1 MIEKIINLLVNIPHD
16 KLLHSYLVLIVSSI
30 CYDILELFLP
40 MWWNIF
46 VTTIISTIIMILK
59 EWYDSKHNCTHSV
72 ELKDIIAG
80 YGGLILGLLLK
91 LL

>member
-1 MIEKIINLLVNIPHD
+1 MIEKIINLLASVPKD
-16 KLLHSYLVLIVSSI
+16 KLLHSYLILILSLI
-30 CYDILELFLP
+30 CYDILELFLH

>member
-1 MIEKIINLLVNIPHD
+1 
-16 KLLHSYLVLIVSSI
+16 
-30 CYDILELFLP
+30 
-40 MWWNIF
+40 MWWNIL
-46 VTTIISTIIMILK
+46 VTTVISTIIMVLK
-59 EWYDSKHNCTHSV
+59 EWYDSKHNCTHSA

>member
-1 MIEKIINLLVNIPHD
+1 MIEKIINLLASVPND
-16 KLLHSYLVLIVSSI
+16 KLLHSYLILILSLI

-40 MWWNIF
+40 MWWNILA
-46 VTTIISTIIMILK
+46 TTVISTIIMILK
-59 EWYDSKHNCTHSV
+59 EWYDSTRNCTHSV
-72 ELKDIIAG
+72 ELKDVIAG

>member
-1 MIEKIINLLVNIPHD
+1 MIEKIIKLLASIPKD
-16 KLLHSYLVLIVSSI
+16 KLLHSYLILIISLIVF
-30 CYDILELFLP
+30 DILELFTP
-40 MWWNIF
+40 MWWNVLI
-46 VTTIISTIIMILK
+46 TSIIATIVMIWK

-72 ELKDIIAG
+72 EIKDIIAG

>member
-1 MIEKIINLLVNIPHD
+1 MIEKIINLLASIPND
-16 KLLHSYLVLIVSSI
+16 KLLHSYLVLVLSLI

-72 ELKDIIAG
+72 EVMDIVAG
-80 YGGLILGLLLK
+80 YVGLVLGLLLK

>member
-1 MIEKIINLLVNIPHD
+1 M
-16 KLLHSYLVLIVSSI
+16 
-30 CYDILELFLP
+30 LELFLP
-40 MWWNIF
+40 IRWNIL
-46 VTTIISTIIMILK
+46 VTTIIATIIMILK
-59 EWYDSKHNCTHSV
+59 ELYDGKHNCTHSV

>member
-1 MIEKIINLLVNIPHD
+1 MIEKIINLLASVPYD
-16 KLLHSYLVLIVSSI
+16 KLLHSYLALILSLI
-30 CYDILELFLP
+30 CYDVLELFLS
-40 MWWNIF
+40 MGWNILL
-46 VTTIISTIIMILK
+46 TTIISTIIMILK

-72 ELKDIIAG
+72 ELKDVIAG

>member
-1 MIEKIINLLVNIPHD
+1 MKERFIGL
-16 KLLHSYLVLIVSSI
+16 
-30 CYDILELFLP
+30 
-40 MWWNIF
+40 
-46 VTTIISTIIMILK
+46 IIMILK